1 VKICGKAMRGKERKP
16 KWILASASP
25 RRNEILRGLG
35 LEFRI
40 DPSGIVEPA
49 CGPRELPSKYAV
61 RLACLKAKQASRKH
75 KSGLIL
81 SADTIVVLGD
91 GILGKPETLKEAQ
104 TMIRRLSGRWH
115 EVITGIC
122 LMDCARNRLY
132 STSSRTRV
140 HFRRLSSA
148 EIEWY
153 LQTGE
158 FQDKAGAYGVQ
169 GYASL
174 FIDRIEGCYFNIVGF
189 PISAFEKLCRRS
201 GIDLISNL
209 ESRILPYPHRSF
221 SRSSLKKVLPK
232 GNTSRRAD

>member
-1 VKICGKAMRGKERKP
+1 MRGNRRKP

-40 DPSGIVEPA
+40 DPSGVVEPA
-49 CGPRELPSKYAV
+49 RRSRETPSKYAV
-61 RLACLKAKQASRKH
+61 RLACLKAREASGRH
-75 KSGLIL
+75 QSGLIL

-91 GILGKPETLKEAQ
+91 SILGKPETPTEARS
-104 TMIRRLSGRWH
+104 MILRLSGRWH
-115 EVITGIC
+115 EVVTGIC
-122 LMDCARNRLY
+122 IMDCARNRRH
-132 STSSRTRV
+132 STFSRTRV

-158 FQDKAGAYGVQ
+158 YRDKAGAYGVQ

-209 ESRILPYPHRSF
+209 EFRISN
-221 SRSSLKKVLPK
+221 SS
-232 GNTSRRAD
+232 